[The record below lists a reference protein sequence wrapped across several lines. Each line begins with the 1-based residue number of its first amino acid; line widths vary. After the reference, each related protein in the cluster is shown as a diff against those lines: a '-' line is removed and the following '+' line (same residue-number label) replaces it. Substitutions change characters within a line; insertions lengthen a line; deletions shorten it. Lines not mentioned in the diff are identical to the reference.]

1 MFIGKW
7 NPSVILTYIG
17 VGFSIIGIYLSLSER
32 MEYAISCL
40 MIAGICDLFD
50 GKIARSIK
58 RNKEEERFG
67 IELDSLVDVVSFLVF
82 PIILLLKITDVF
94 SLGISIFFA
103 ICGISRLAFF
113 NILHKEERLAYFRG
127 LPVTYIALILPI
139 IYLLHNMV
147 EKEIFIRIFQI
158 TFIGMGFLYI
168 LDIKIPKPRG
178 KAYIFFS
185 ILALVMLGIYLR
197 RGL

>member
-113 NILHKEERLAYFRG
+113 NILHKKERLAYFRG

-178 KAYIFFS
+178 RAYIFFS